1 MHLHTCIC
9 KCIFWPFIVHNYP
22 KPSYNHWIVISVNI
36 YLVMLSLKFE
46 RYTHEFTI
54 TVIFITELAIHGL
67 EIVQSQGRAVLKMS
81 RTRGKTRLGHLNL
94 SNYLYFGREIFWVSK
109 SVLISIEE
117 TIEINTDLETPGS
130 NINWHNLVF
139 RGPIRR
145 QPFGRGPGYSPT
157 RPYVKMVQSWY
168 SSNLSFEQFCSFLM
182 LWFQPVVNFINILRT
197 DFAPIFLHQKIT
209 KANFN

>member
-1 MHLHTCIC
+1 LDRYFREHLFSNAIIKIWTLYPWIHYYCDL
-9 KCIFWPFIVHNYP
+9 HN
-22 KPSYNHWIVISVNI
+22 WV
-36 YLVMLSLKFE
+36 
-46 RYTHEFTI
+46 
-54 TVIFITELAIHGL
+54 
-67 EIVQSQGRAVLKMS
+67 
-81 RTRGKTRLGHLNL
+81 LNL